1 MVESIGDPL
10 MPLDCLEPVDRLPLR
25 ADVVAL
31 LRRAG
36 VEFFRIPIAPEG
48 EAMMAYFLSPAYIH
62 CHFTPAWVAEQ
73 GSALT
78 LLRTFLAKVHP
89 EDREHMAA
97 VADTL
102 LRSDGYS
109 TDITSNRFRGVSDLG
124 QWCWYE
130 VRMSVRQ
137 EGELRICEGLI
148 INVAEQEEARRQLA
162 RLAFEDRLTGMGNM
176 AASVHSLQR
185 LIQPLATNPAGQASA
200 TGAGGLAAAGAGSTE
215 LLPSGGD
222 AAIAAGESFAIIW
235 LDLSGFGRIN
245 TLMGRAQGDQL
256 LLTTARIL
264 REWIQD
270 GDLVT
275 RPNSDE
281 FLIVLP
287 GRDSEAALAAAR
299 HLQLLLPRRLQ
310 ELSDLK
316 RGLSFRAGICAYPE
330 HGHDAETLLGYAA
343 AALDQASRRGSD
355 ALVVYHHR
363 LTEAA
368 REALTLEQALQQA
381 LTGDQLRLV
390 FQPQVGSEGE
400 LLGCEALLR
409 WQSPE
414 LGAISP
420 GRFIPLAEATGQIHA
435 LGAWVIEAAC
445 RHQAQWRQQGL
456 TIAPMGINIS
466 AVQLTSDRISV
477 AEHLLRSL
485 GRHRLEP
492 SALHVEITESG
503 ALEESGVRQLLAI
516 HAAGL
521 ALEIDDFGTGFAS
534 LSSLLRLPIHT
545 LKLDQ
550 SFVRQLD
557 SSEAS
562 EAILR
567 ASHALAGS
575 IGATALVEGVEEPW
589 QAERLL
595 AMGFRCFQGHLFSR
609 PLEAEAYAELL
620 RDPAALARRQRERSG
635 PAAAAGPGGLPPG

>member
-635 PAAAAGPGGLPPG
+635 PAAAAGPGGPPPG

>member
-73 GSALT
+73 GSALS
-78 LLRTFLAKVHP
+78 LLRAFLARVHP

-148 INVAEQEEARRQLA
+148 INVAEQEETRRQLA

-200 TGAGGLAAAGAGSTE
+200 TGAGGLAAAGAGSAE
-215 LLPSGGD
+215 LLPSDCD

-299 HLQLLLPRRLQ
+299 HLQQLLPRRLQ

-435 LGAWVIEAAC
+435 IGAWVIEEAC

-466 AVQLTSDRISV
+466 AVQLTTERTSV

-485 GRHRLEP
+485 RRHRLEP

-550 SFVRQLD
+550 SFVQQMD
-557 SSEAS
+557 TSEAS

-620 RDPAALARRQRERSG
+620 RDPAALARRHRDRSG
-635 PAAAAGPGGLPPG
+635 

>member
-1 MVESIGDPL
+1 MVESIGDPR
-10 MPLDCLEPVDRLPLR
+10 MPLDRREPVDRLPLR

-73 GSALT
+73 GSALS
-78 LLRTFLAKVHP
+78 LLRAFLARVHP

-185 LIQPLATNPAGQASA
+185 LIQPLAAHPVGHDSA
-200 TGAGGLAAAGAGSTE
+200 TGSGAAGMAAAAAGSAE
-215 LLPSGGD
+215 LLPAGCD

-235 LDLSGFGRIN
+235 LDLTGFGRIN

-256 LLTTARIL
+256 LLTTAGIL

-299 HLQLLLPRRLQ
+299 HLQQLLPRRLQ

-355 ALVVYHHR
+355 ALVVYHQQ

-381 LTGDQLRLV
+381 LTGNQLRLV

-414 LGAISP
+414 LGPVSP
-420 GRFIPLAEATGQIHA
+420 VRFIPLAEATGQIHA
-435 LGAWVIEAAC
+435 IGAWVIEEAC

-466 AVQLTSDRISV
+466 AVQLTTERTSV

-485 GRHRLEP
+485 RRHRLEP

-550 SFVRQLD
+550 SFVQQMD
-557 SSEAS
+557 TSEAS

-620 RDPAALARRQRERSG
+620 RDPAALARRHRDRSG
-635 PAAAAGPGGLPPG
+635 